1 MVEAS
6 ATTNLS
12 EVNADYLR
20 LWQPAITNHVDIRG
34 IFVDKSQV
42 TTPDVVQT
50 PVGNGEVET
59 SLVYNNPNNEQI
71 PALKDLLDYLAQYPN
86 GTVNKYYTINRTQQ
100 AVFNGDTQLLNK
112 QITKKIR
119 NQRVTI
125 EQHAPITIRR
135 TKVTN
140 KITRPIYIFSPL

>member
-12 EVNADYLR
+12 EVNADYLC

-59 SLVYNNPNNEQI
+59 SRVYNNPNNEQ
-71 PALKDLLDYLAQYPN
+71 Y
-86 GTVNKYYTINRTQQ
+86 
-100 AVFNGDTQLLNK
+100 
-112 QITKKIR
+112 
-119 NQRVTI
+119 
-125 EQHAPITIRR
+125 
-135 TKVTN
+135 
-140 KITRPIYIFSPL
+140 RP